1 MAVKVVYD
9 ATRGLVQENDSTGAG
24 GFVIKDTILSE
35 GVEGAAPAI
44 AGAGSPGPDLSVTLG
59 VSLVDSAIAGSF
71 VTVPNAPATNIGQIK
86 TVIYSENSSGGAAS
100 VKVLGTGLPA
110 PNGIEL
116 STVGDVLMLMW
127 NGSAWNVV
135 GQTS

>member
-35 GVEGAAPAI
+35 GVEGATQAVD
-44 AGAGSPGPDLSVTLG
+44 GAASPGPNLSVTLG
-59 VSLVDSAIAGSF
+59 VSLVDSAIAASF
-71 VTVPNAPATNIGQIK
+71 VTVPDAPAANIGQIK
-86 TVIYSENSSGGAAS
+86 TVIYSEDSDTNGGN
-100 VKVLGTGLPA
+100 VKVLGTGLPGA
-110 PNGIEL
+110 GVEL
-116 STVGDVLMLMW
+116 ADVGDVLMLIW
-127 NGSAWNVV
+127 TGTAWNIV